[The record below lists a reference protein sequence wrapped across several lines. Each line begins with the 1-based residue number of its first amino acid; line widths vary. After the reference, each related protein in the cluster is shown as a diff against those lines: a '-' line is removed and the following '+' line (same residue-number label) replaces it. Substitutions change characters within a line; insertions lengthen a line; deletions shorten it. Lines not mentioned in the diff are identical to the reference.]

1 MANGVSERPEND
13 DPRVTEVIRQAIDSE
28 ANNDPGFAELILR
41 ALVEQFPRTAIAH
54 GYLAWIL
61 SHRDKH
67 RAAIEHGRVA
77 IQLEPAS
84 ERVSMLFFRVLWAAG
99 ERNDA
104 LNEVKRFTA
113 VGHSDEY
120 SRMLEEW
127 AQMEDS

>member
-1 MANGVSERPEND
+1 MSERLEDD
-13 DPRVTEVIRQAIDSE
+13 DPRVTEVIRQAVDAE

-67 RAAIEHGRVA
+67 REAIEHGRVS
-77 IQLEPAS
+77 IQLEPKS

-127 AQMEDS
+127 AEILE

>member
-1 MANGVSERPEND
+1 MSERPEDD
-13 DPRVTEVIRQAIDSE
+13 DPRVVEVIRQAVDSE

-54 GYLAWIL
+54 GYLGWIL
-61 SHRDKH
+61 SRRDKH
-67 RAAIEHGRVA
+67 RDAIEHGRVA

-84 ERVSMLFFRVLWAAG
+84 ERVSLLFFRVLWAAG

-104 LNEVKRFTA
+104 LNEVRRFTA

-127 AQMEDS
+127 AQMDGS

>member
-1 MANGVSERPEND
+1 MSDKPEDD
-13 DPRVTEVIRQAIDSE
+13 DPRVTEVIRQAVDSE
-28 ANNDPGFAELILR
+28 ANNDQGFAELILR
-41 ALVEQFPRTAIAH
+41 ALVKQFSRTAIAH

-67 RAAIEHGRVA
+67 REAIEHGRVA
-77 IQLEPAS
+77 IQLEPKS
-84 ERVSMLFFRVLWAAG
+84 ERVSMLFFRVLWGAG
-99 ERNDA
+99 ERNEA

-127 AQMEDS
+127 ARNDS

>member
-1 MANGVSERPEND
+1 MSDKPEVD
-13 DPRVTEVIRQAIDSE
+13 HPRVVEIIRQAVNLE
-28 ANNDPGFAELILR
+28 AENDTAFAKQIL
-41 ALVEQFPRTAIAH
+41 ASLVEEFPKVAIAH

-61 SHRDKH
+61 SRTGRHRE
-67 RAAIEHGRVA
+67 AIEHGRVA
-77 IQLEPAS
+77 IQLEPTS
-84 ERVSMLFFRVLWAAG
+84 ERVSMLYFRVLWGAG

-127 AQMEDS
+127 AQIDD

>member
-1 MANGVSERPEND
+1 MTDRPED
-13 DPRVTEVIRQAIDSE
+13 DNPRVTEVIRQAVDSV

-61 SHRDKH
+61 SHREKH
-67 RAAIEHGRVA
+67 RPAIEHGRVA
-77 IQLEPAS
+77 IQLEPKS
-84 ERVSMLFFRVLWAAG
+84 ERVSMLFFRVLWGAG

-127 AQMEDS
+127 AKIDD

>member
-1 MANGVSERPEND
+1 MSERAEED
-13 DPRVTEVIRQAIDSE
+13 DPQVTEVIRQAVDSE

-41 ALVEQFPRTAIAH
+41 ALVDQFPRKAIAH

-61 SHRDKH
+61 SHREKH
-67 RAAIEHGRVA
+67 REAIEHGRVA
-77 IQLEPAS
+77 IALEPKS
-84 ERVSMLFFRVLWAAG
+84 ERVSLLFFRVLWAAK

-113 VGHSDEY
+113 IGHSDEY

-127 AQMEDS
+127 ARISS

>member
-1 MANGVSERPEND
+1 MSERAED
-13 DPRVTEVIRQAIDSE
+13 EEPRVTEVIRQAVDSE

-41 ALVEQFPRTAIAH
+41 ALVDQFPRKAIAH

-61 SHRDKH
+61 SHWEKH
-67 RAAIEHGRVA
+67 REAIEHGRVA
-77 IQLEPAS
+77 IALEPKS
-84 ERVSMLFFRVLWAAG
+84 ERISMLFFRVLWAAK

-113 VGHSDEY
+113 IGHSDEY

-127 AQMEDS
+127 ARISS